1 MAENKILIG
10 NLSYNLTE
18 QDKVEIAEK
27 VKESLPSEEWTF
39 TLEDGTEV
47 TKVVCVK

>member
-10 NLSYNLTE
+10 NISYKLTE
-18 QDKVEIAEK
+18 AEKIEVAEK
-27 VKESLPSEEWTF
+27 VKESLASEEWVF
-39 TLEDGTEV
+39 TLEDKSTV

>member
-10 NLSYNLTE
+10 NISYKLTE
-18 QDKVEIAEK
+18 EDKEEIVEQ
-27 VKESLPSEEWTF
+27 VKESMPSEAWTF
-39 TLEDGTEV
+39 TLKDGTTV

>member
-10 NLSYNLTE
+10 NIAYTLTE
-18 QDKVEIAEK
+18 EDKAEIVEK
-27 VKESLPSEEWTF
+27 VKEAIPSEEWTF
-39 TLEDGTEV
+39 TLEDGSTV